1 MNNNDKLKN
10 QIKEKIAISKFY
22 EEDMAMKNSKN
33 HFMKIAVAVCAC
45 FILTS
50 GIVFAKDIE
59 SIINKIFNNTSP
71 AIEKAVENGYVQEIA
86 QKFIYDKEVGIKVD
100 NLVLDELNLNVAFKF
115 ECNKENLEYIRLNKF
130 VILTDTGEKI
140 FDNDQQYVTDI
151 NDAYTA
157 SSMTWNNMPQKVAEN
172 VFSDSILFTMGER
185 SKEKKE
191 LYFRIESLDIVY
203 KDGTN
208 EELEGKWDIDIKI
221 DESMRKSQT
230 IKYVLQEE
238 NEHIESCTGTLSA
251 TGFQI
256 DLVLKEDLDI
266 GKFFE
271 ENEDKVHGH
280 MLFYYVD
287 NGMFIEPAKI
297 SGTGTTYTMP
307 FDNISSTTEIPEEIE
322 IYADPFESSIILK
335 IDENMRKSQT
345 VKYVLQEENEH
356 IESCT
361 GTLSASGLEV
371 SFALM
376 SSLDPMKYSIENSGK
391 ISGPGFFFI
400 KDSYGYSFPKDIN
413 CLDVDCKKYSMK
425 YDSIS
430 IFSDIPKEIEIYLEP
445 YDDTI
450 ILKKSI

>member
-140 FDNDQQYVTDI
+140 FDNDQQYVTDT

-203 KDGTN
+203 KDGTK

-230 IKYVLQEE
+230 I
-238 NEHIESCTGTLSA
+238 
-251 TGFQI
+251 
-256 DLVLKEDLDI
+256 
-266 GKFFE
+266 
-271 ENEDKVHGH
+271 
-280 MLFYYVD
+280 
-287 NGMFIEPAKI
+287 
-297 SGTGTTYTMP
+297 
-307 FDNISSTTEIPEEIE
+307 
-322 IYADPFESSIILK
+322 
-335 IDENMRKSQT
+335 
-345 VKYVLQEENEH
+345 KYVLQEENEH